1 MIPLFIIKED
11 ILLEKIFSIILCVI
25 SGIVIYSANRFD
37 MSYIGDSGLGPDFFP
52 KVIAVILIIL
62 SVLLFLSKDKT
73 KQENHN
79 IKYTMMVIIIFA
91 IYIFM
96 IGKLGYLV
104 STILFSFTIIS
115 ILKKNS
121 IILKIIYSLIFPI
134 GLYLLFTYIFK
145 VSLPT
150 GIFI

>member
-1 MIPLFIIKED
+1 M
-11 ILLEKIFSIILCVI
+11 LEKIFSIILCTM
-25 SGIVIYSANRFD
+25 SGIVIYSASNFD

-73 KQENHN
+73 KQENRN